1 MEINPYDLLFLLVFG
16 SIAMNLLWR
25 LLCYELRIHFAD
37 SYVVKIIYHD
47 AYGKTD
53 ACYAIKSI
61 DEDDACMRALQ
72 LFKKKNICFS
82 HIDSINAVKIS
93 S

>member
-1 MEINPYDLLFLLVFG
+1 MEINIYDLLFLLVFG
-16 SIAMNLLWR
+16 SIEKKKKKR

-53 ACYAIKSI
+53 ACYAVKSI
-61 DEDDACMRALQ
+61 DEDDACLRALK
-72 LFKKKNICFS
+72 LFKKKNICFGN
-82 HIDSINAVKIS
+82 IDSINAVKIS

>member
-1 MEINPYDLLFLLVFG
+1 MEINMYGLLFLLVFG

-37 SYVVKIIYHD
+37 SYVVKIIYND

-53 ACYAIKSI
+53 ACYAVKSI
-61 DEDDACMRALQ
+61 DEDDACLRALQ
-72 LFKKKNICFS
+72 LFKKKNIYFS
-82 HIDSINAVKIS
+82 KIDSINAVKIS

>member
-1 MEINPYDLLFLLVFG
+1 MEINIYDLLFLLVFG

-53 ACYAIKSI
+53 ACYAVKSI
-61 DEDDACMRALQ
+61 DEDDACLHALQ

-82 HIDSINAVKIS
+82 NIDSINAVKIS